1 MRTEILEVNSGI
13 RIPVDEFRFTFTR
26 SGGPGGQN
34 VNKVSTR
41 AVLSW
46 PVVESASLPEGVRSR
61 FLKRF
66 ANRISAAGILQIACS
81 DYRTQQRNIEGCLDR
96 LKDLI
101 RAVAAPPVQR
111 RATRP
116 TRGSQRRRLDEK
128 KQKSARKQNRRKL
141 GPGDY

>member
-1 MRTEILEVNSGI
+1 MRAEILEVNSKI
-13 RIPVDEFRFTFTR
+13 LIPVDEFRFTFTR

-66 ANRISAAGILQIACS
+66 ANRISVAGIL
-81 DYRTQQRNIEGCLDR
+81 
-96 LKDLI
+96 
-101 RAVAAPPVQR
+101 
-111 RATRP
+111 
-116 TRGSQRRRLDEK
+116 
-128 KQKSARKQNRRKL
+128 
-141 GPGDY
+141 